1 MKDPKK
7 QFYFFLLLIICG
19 SSIPGKSIPSVI
31 NLSWD
36 KLLHILEYAIMGWLA
51 FRAFKEEIKS
61 PKLVLP
67 ISGIIFGCI
76 DEAWQSMIPG
86 RFPSHYDII
95 ADGIG
100 VILGV
105 ITGSF
110 LNKSS

>member
-1 MKDPKK
+1 
-7 QFYFFLLLIICG
+7 
-19 SSIPGKSIPSVI
+19 
-31 NLSWD
+31 
-36 KLLHILEYAIMGWLA
+36 
-51 FRAFKEEIKS
+51 
-61 PKLVLP
+61 
-67 ISGIIFGCI
+67 
-76 DEAWQSMIPG
+76 MIPG

>member
-61 PKLVLP
+61 PNWYYLFPALFLVALMKLGNL
-67 ISGIIFGCI
+67 
-76 DEAWQSMIPG
+76 
-86 RFPSHYDII
+86 
-95 ADGIG
+95 
-100 VILGV
+100 
-105 ITGSF
+105 
-110 LNKSS
+110 